1 MHADLV
7 GPAGDAGLEVQGG
20 GERLNAAVLTDG
32 RSVQVGCRVAEVGD
46 GPVVLGQAR
55 LWSLLRILHSRPVQV
70 LSHSGCL
77 A

>member
-7 GPAGDAGLEVQGG
+7 GPAGEAGLWVQGG
-20 GERLNAAVLTDG
+20 GDGLDAAVLTDG
-32 RSVQVGCRVAEVGD
+32 RSMQVGCRVTEVGD
-46 GPVVLGQAR
+46 RPVVLGQAR
-55 LWSLLRILHSRPVQV
+55 LWSLLGILYSGPVQV